1 MKEIAL
7 RDKVG
12 KKKQKWKTNGTSR
25 SKEKFTKKKAAT
37 VFSRA
42 EIQKKGKTFKNIAD
56 LYIKGNQ
63 FKY

>member
-12 KKKQKWKTNGTSR
+12 KKKNR
-25 SKEKFTKKKAAT
+25 SGKQMAQAGVKKYLQEKGEEAAT

-42 EIQKKGKTFKNIAD
+42 EIQKKGKT
-56 LYIKGNQ
+56 
-63 FKY
+63 